1 MDSISCGQFSI
12 ARQKMEPAD
21 KIKELINQSD
31 AKTVPEVDNRIL
43 AGASDHLEKLRE
55 KNLAVGGAGVWRI
68 IVKSPVAKLAAAA
81 VIIIAALIGIH
92 QISAPGIAWADV
104 TERFRT
110 VPFFSATIYVK
121 EDALE
126 EPRQLE
132 LWMGPMGRA
141 RMRIGHQVIFG
152 RADQAL
158 KAFDIRRRMEVEP
171 DVQAVELL
179 DMLGNMEEYSLET
192 VIRSISGG
200 KLVDVTPLVNADAVI
215 SEDMVVF
222 DAFSDGDP
230 EWLRVYALRESRLP
244 VGIRIWDPRNGK
256 SVDVFISYFKDQPDV
271 FFDAKTFS
279 TRLADLSCTD
289 ADLAHI
295 FLKDPGGQYV
305 TAKDLL
311 ERESSSEGR
320 DGK

>member
-1 MDSISCGQFSI
+1 
-12 ARQKMEPAD
+12 MEPAD

-31 AKTVPEVDNRIL
+31 AKTAGEVDDRIL
-43 AGASDHLEKLRE
+43 AGASEHLEKLRQ
-55 KNLAVGGAGVWRI
+55 KNLTAGGYGIWRT
-68 IVKSPVAKLAAAA
+68 IVKNPIARLAAAA
-81 VIIIAALIGIH
+81 VVIFAAFVGIY
-92 QISAPGIAWADV
+92 QITTPGIAWADV
-104 TERFRT
+104 AERFRT
-110 VPFFSATIYVK
+110 VPFFSATIYMK
-121 EDALE
+121 DGALE

-132 LWMGPMGRA
+132 LWMGPGGRS
-141 RMRIGHQVIFG
+141 RMRIGDQVIFG
-152 RADQAL
+152 RADQTL
-158 KAFDIRRRMEVEP
+158 KAFDIRRRQEIEP
-171 DVQAVELL
+171 DIQAVELL

-192 VIRSISGG
+192 VIRSISRG

-222 DAFSDGDP
+222 DALSDGGP

-256 SVDVFISYFKDQPDV
+256 SVDVFISYFKEQPDV

-279 TRLADLSCTD
+279 TKLADLSCTD

-295 FLKDPGGQYV
+295 FLKDPGGQYL

-311 ERESSSEGR
+311 ERESNSEGR
-320 DGK
+320 VGK